1 MNRNRAAGETYLRA
15 KRHLGVSGGM
25 PPQKIFKIQG
35 VSSAFWCEFD
45 TYELRPQLTSALHT
59 RKLRAC
65 ESQQP
70 ERARIFIRA
79 RPSAPKMNV
88 CDGRI
93 DLFAGR
99 GNRIRNTLFEVRH

>member
-1 MNRNRAAGETYLRA
+1 MNRNRWAGKTYLRA

-35 VSSAFWCEFD
+35 VSGAFWCDFG
-45 TYELRPQLTSALHT
+45 TYELRAQLTSALHT

-70 ERARIFIRA
+70 ERARIFIRV
-79 RPSAPKMNV
+79 RPFSPKIHV

-93 DLFAGR
+93 DLFR
-99 GNRIRNTLFEVRH
+99 GA